1 MNNIATSNL
10 LFYYLLPA
18 KNSGRI
24 RVVYLRNRFDGSLVI
39 YSRKMRTDSLFLY
52 LQNLK
57 TILAQQWS
65 HHFTGKYKSRT
76 RLCCEPTQ
84 AISDNLQIVDL
95 DLNSSVDREMRQCG
109 LDHWYLNCR
118 FIQRLGTLMPTR
130 SQDFAFISSDQDSHI
145 IDGPSRLFASHEKM
159 SSLFSVINKTT
170 M

>member
-1 MNNIATSNL
+1 MVKSLRWTFSKYLQPGGRDVGFKLAINVWDSAIAEVKNFLLPQEKPGLTHSPMNNIATSNL
-10 LFYYLLPA
+10 LFYDLLPA

-24 RVVYLRNRFDGSLVI
+24 RVVYRRNSFDGSPVI

-65 HHFTGKYKSRT
+65 HHFTGKCKWRT

-95 DLNSSVDREMRQCG
+95 DLNSSVDREIRQCG
-109 LDHWYLNCR
+109 LDH
-118 FIQRLGTLMPTR
+118 
-130 SQDFAFISSDQDSHI
+130 
-145 IDGPSRLFASHEKM
+145 
-159 SSLFSVINKTT
+159 
-170 M
+170 